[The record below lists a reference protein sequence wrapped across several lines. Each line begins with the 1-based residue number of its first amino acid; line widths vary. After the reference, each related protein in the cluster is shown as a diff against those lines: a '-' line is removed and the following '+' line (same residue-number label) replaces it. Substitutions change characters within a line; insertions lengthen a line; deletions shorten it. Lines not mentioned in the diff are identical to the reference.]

1 MEGEEME
8 MSKEELQRWLRQRI
22 KKNELITSDVL
33 EKCKLL
39 QSVLERRE
47 RQAALLLKLCKSVS
61 ACESVVKTL
70 YSLLGWEYKETDSHN
85 EENTSDCGN
94 TVPNSPSPPDPTPKL
109 QDSEKLHGDERK
121 KFCTPELQ
129 GSENLCEDNG
139 KKISICLFRKRK
151 PVVALTRL
159 SESEIQS
166 LLHPAPQSRDG
177 EDESLH
183 NSDSDMQWEPGDDSS
198 DSDYSISSTN
208 SRPSKRRK
216 MDQKNK
222 KLVKTH
228 ASPEAST
235 NSNAKSNKTK
245 TSAHQASAS
254 TDAKVNVKKTS
265 PPQESAS
272 TNANV
277 SVTKTSTPPA
287 NSKEVY
293 PVIVSTLCQ
302 SSDGDTKTPP
312 KGPLGELVV
321 NMNVMARKSPMSW
334 RPGKIVEIITME
346 DGRLKYKINFEEK
359 GKSRVSGHHIAF
371 DYMPNVDQLFVGA
384 RVVVKRKVEERHFSP
399 GIMAE
404 LPSRKNRMR
413 FLVFTDDHKPLY
425 VGLPLLRLVSRPL
438 EDPLDDIPDGNH
450 KDFMRRYM
458 EAWPYPPLTQYRVG
472 QTVNAELDGV
482 LQRCEV
488 LVVDCSLMEI
498 LVAADQHKEWI
509 YRGSTCLQHIF
520 NMNKILEVKK
530 GEKQKNKSLTVKES
544 SKSAC

>member
-70 YSLLGWEYKETDSHN
+70 YSLLGWEYKETDSRN

-94 TVPNSPSPPDPTPKL
+94 TVPSSPSPPDPTPKL
-109 QDSEKLHGDERK
+109 QDSEKLRGDERK
-121 KFCTPELQ
+121 KFCTPKLQ
-129 GSENLCEDNG
+129 GSENLCGDNG

-166 LLHPAPQSRDG
+166 LLRPAPQSRDD

-183 NSDSDMQWEPGDDSS
+183 NSDSDTQWEPGDDLS

-235 NSNAKSNKTK
+235 NSNAKSNETK

-265 PPQESAS
+265 PPQKSA
-272 TNANV
+272 
-277 SVTKTSTPPA
+277 K
-287 NSKEVY
+287 VY

-334 RPGKIVEIITME
+334 RPGKIMEIITME

-458 EAWPYPPLTQYRVG
+458 ETWPYPPLTQYRVG

-498 LVAADQHKEWI
+498 LVAADQRKEWI